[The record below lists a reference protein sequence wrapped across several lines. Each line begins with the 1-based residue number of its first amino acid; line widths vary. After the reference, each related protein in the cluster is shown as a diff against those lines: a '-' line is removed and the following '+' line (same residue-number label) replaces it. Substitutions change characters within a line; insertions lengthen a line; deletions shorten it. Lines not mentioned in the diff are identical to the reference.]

1 MKTQYDELQ
10 FDELLTRAV
19 HIRLSKSMY
28 RNLAKY
34 CKKKGVP
41 ASIVVRN
48 LIRDFL
54 DPAGIE
60 L

>member
-1 MKTQYDELQ
+1 MKTMDEEMWQ
-10 FDELLTRAV
+10 GELLRRAI
-19 HIRLSKSMY
+19 HIRLSQSMY
-28 RNLAKY
+28 RKLVRY
-34 CKKKGVP
+34 CKKNGLP

-54 DPAGIE
+54 EPAGTK